1 MSSTAVLH
9 ASRLM
14 QLDDGHEFA
23 ADFEIHRSVGACLT
37 ISDDFGNAV
46 EINGL
51 DNIQALIRTAQA
63 AELRANSVASIR
75 QAA

>member
-1 MSSTAVLH
+1 MSTAAVLH

-37 ISDDFGNAV
+37 ISDDFGNSV

-51 DNIQALIRTAQA
+51 ENIQALIRTAQA
-63 AELRANSVASIR
+63 AELRANSFASIR
-75 QAA
+75 KAA